1 MEIVFLSDVLS
12 EIVTQGLQDDSLNRA
27 IGEQRAKLR
36 KAYHIFDIEL
46 DTFKVKGKYHINKQY
61 ANDIKWIVYYT
72 SNYSNRDIDI
82 RENMGI
88 IKESMEA
95 FLNRE
100 FQNVRVQDL
109 EKIVGHMVNSLLAF
123 NTEKLT
129 DKQKVYLNEV
139 INDIYTLTRLHYRK
153 LEYQVQTQ
161 FNKATLMVDDKVL
174 VYRYLI
180 EIINKVGDFTKQII
194 NDISDYREAE
204 QITTLEEYQEKE
216 AVVTRERVESLV
228 VNSSIDILKDIIE
241 EIEQSKQEENKIE
254 IETDVQEWL
263 REIANNKVSNYN
275 QTTRYIDMRSR
286 LEHNKKYLQEKN
298 SYLKEEVKRKHYTSK
313 KVKSIKQEIKE
324 NEAKILQ
331 IDTELKSIK

>member
-1 MEIVFLSDVLS
+1 
-12 EIVTQGLQDDSLNRA
+12 
-27 IGEQRAKLR
+27 
-36 KAYHIFDIEL
+36 
-46 DTFKVKGKYHINKQY
+46 
-61 ANDIKWIVYYT
+61 
-72 SNYSNRDIDI
+72 
-82 RENMGI
+82 
-88 IKESMEA
+88 
-95 FLNRE
+95 
-100 FQNVRVQDL
+100 
-109 EKIVGHMVNSLLAF
+109 MVNSLLAF

-275 QTTRYIDMRSR
+275 QTTRYIDMKSR

-298 SYLKEEVKRKHYTSK
+298 SYLKEEAKRKHYTSK